1 MNSWTILGFL
11 GSIVV
16 AGAVSAALPRLHPRV
31 GSYAILFSIIG
42 ITMSSIWLVSAPA
55 VAFLLAASTGGT
67 FVEWCRSWL
76 PQSDV
81 PASVGLLAVAVL
93 SAQGARTARRFRAL
107 RSEAKAV
114 SHDSPLTIIRSDEP
128 VALTTPGRS
137 GRIIVSTAMLR
148 LLTPREQRAML
159 AHERAHLECRH
170 DRFLFIAELA
180 VVAIPPLVHL
190 QRQLR
195 RSLERWADERAATE
209 TGDRP
214 ALARAISIA
223 ALATAPVSSL
233 SSAIA
238 SNDVAVRLSAL
249 DRGQWPPNTIRS
261 LTAATTALSATA
273 AIALASVAGVG
284 FQLHYLAE
292 LVMHVCPF

>member
-1 MNSWTILGFL
+1 MNPWTIVGLGA
-11 GSIVV
+11 SIMV
-16 AGAVSAALPRLHPRV
+16 AGAVTAALPRLHPRV
-31 GSYAILFSIIG
+31 GSYAVVFSIIS

-55 VAFLLAASTGGT
+55 VAFLLHTSTGGT

-76 PQSDV
+76 PHSDV
-81 PASVGLLAVAVL
+81 PAWVGLPALVVL
-93 SAQGARTARRFRAL
+93 CAQGVRTARRYRVLRAQA
-107 RSEAKAV
+107 RAV
-114 SHDSPLTIIRSDEP
+114 SDGLPLTIVRSEEP

-148 LLTPREQRAML
+148 LLNPGEQRAML

-170 DRFLFIAELA
+170 DRFLVIAELA
-180 VVAIPPLVHL
+180 VVAIPPLALL
-190 QRQLR
+190 QRRLR
-195 RSLERWADERAATE
+195 RSLERWADERAAAE

-233 SSAIA
+233 TSAIA

-249 DRGQWPPNTIRS
+249 DRGQWPANNVRS
-261 LTAATTALSATA
+261 LAVAAATLGVTAVV
-273 AIALASVAGVG
+273 ALASMAGVG
-284 FQLHYLAE
+284 FQIHYLAE
-292 LVMHVCPF
+292 LVVHVCPF